1 MGNVTRE
8 EFEKNL
14 TKAINEKK
22 KRELRKMKKMD
33 DEFYGYMADLIRDST
48 SCKRQLAMKNRLSE
62 C

>member
-1 MGNVTRE
+1 MNVTRE

-22 KRELRKMKKMD
+22 RREKRKKQKMD
-33 DEFYGYMADLIRDST
+33 DEFHGYMADLIRDSV
-48 SCKRQLAMKNRLSE
+48 SCRRQLAMKNRYSE

>member
-1 MGNVTRE
+1 MNVTRE

-22 KRELRKMKKMD
+22 KREKRKKQKMD
-33 DEFYGYMADLIRDST
+33 DEFHGYMADLIRDSV
-48 SCKRQLAMKNRLSE
+48 SCRRQLAMKNRFSE

>member
-1 MGNVTRE
+1 MNVTRE

-22 KRELRKMKKMD
+22 RREKRKKQKMD
-33 DEFYGYMADLIRDST
+33 DEFHGYMADLIRDSV
-48 SCKRQLAMKNRLSE
+48 SCRRQLAMKNRFSE

>member
-1 MGNVTRE
+1 MLNVTRE

-33 DEFYGYMADLIRDST
+33 DE
-48 SCKRQLAMKNRLSE
+48 QLFQWLNNNVINANFGV
-62 C
+62 

>member
-22 KRELRKMKKMD
+22 KREKRKKQKMD
-33 DEFYGYMADLIRDST
+33 DEFHGYMADLIRDSV
-48 SCKRQLAMKNRLSE
+48 SCRRQLAMKNRLSE

>member
-22 KRELRKMKKMD
+22 KREKRKKQKMD
-33 DEFYGYMADLIRDST
+33 DEFHGYMADLIRDSVN
-48 SCKRQLAMKNRLSE
+48 CKRQLAMKNRFSE

>member
-22 KRELRKMKKMD
+22 KREKRKKQKMD
-33 DEFYGYMADLIRDST
+33 DEFHGYMADLIRDSV
-48 SCKRQLAMKNRLSE
+48 SCRRQLAMKNRFSE